1 MLIFHTE
8 IYVIKNLKA
17 RMLQPSTSPSR
28 IAQRFWSTGGKIKRW
43 SEIVLQIYSTQ
54 KFVYLKKNKT
64 KTRNAPLHPQTHQ
77 NFLKVLQKRG
87 EKQRHGLK

>member
-28 IAQRFWSTGGKIKRW
+28 IARRFWSTGGKIKRW

-54 KFVYLKKNKT
+54 KFVYLKKIKLKPGMLHYT
-64 KTRNAPLHPQTHQ
+64 PRPTRTS
-77 NFLKVLQKRG
+77 
-87 EKQRHGLK
+87 